1 MKNQKIQSTRS
12 TNFLVSI
19 YHQDHFSYQGLIHWI
34 DTGEKIHFRSE
45 LELMNLIHSA
55 LQGSKNDIIELRD
68 WSNNQHV
75 NVAK

>member
-1 MKNQKIQSTRS
+1 MKNQKVQLTRS

-45 LELMNLIHSA
+45 LELMNLIHNA
-55 LQGSKNDIIELRD
+55 LPIVQNQEIRNWNKQEQGS
-68 WSNNQHV
+68 
-75 NVAK
+75 A

>member
-1 MKNQKIQSTRS
+1 MKKQKNQSTRS

-45 LELMNLIHSA
+45 LELMNLIHNA
-55 LQGSKNDIIELRD
+55 LPIVQNQEIRNWNKQEQGS
-68 WSNNQHV
+68 
-75 NVAK
+75 A

>member
-1 MKNQKIQSTRS
+1 MKKQETQQTRS

-45 LELMNLIHSA
+45 IELMNLIHNA
-55 LQGSKNDIIELRD
+55 LPIVQNQEIRNWNKQEQGS
-68 WSNNQHV
+68 
-75 NVAK
+75 A